1 MAPRIKV
8 TAILSCD
15 PSWRGLAF
23 ILFVP
28 SLSYKRSFL
37 YDLRDYDQSKKYKHP
52 VRTTNILQMVFND
65 MFQKEQCLYLVDKV
79 IVESQHKTNMQVL
92 SWLISS
98 NMMARLGKASFEY
111 ISPLRWKSHFG
122 IELTGSHSGNKAAA
136 IEFVEN
142 NQNRLV
148 ASETVTE
155 HNTADACLLLNT
167 YLETTKNIIYK
178 NLDDWS
184 SMTEV
189 EVGITKLVCP
199 KCKNNSGVVRKCEDP
214 EKKMYGKH
222 FITCWWTN
230 NKGQDNEKKCG
241 NFKALY
247 ANVPKIVN
255 GFVDKT
261 WKVVDYEGE
270 SDEVVEEVS
279 KPSTGTK
286 RAAPAAKQPP
296 AKKIA
301 AAPPPVP
308 TPGPNMPLT
317 FLQFGTNLQKAVASL
332 KEFNG
337 ERFDAIHEKTENLTG
352 LVHQL
357 YQQVG
362 DIQNMLTTICN
373 ALTSADQDHD
383 TVQTGYTDEQPQ
395 ERLSQS
401 QHVPP
406 LPLEPGEL
414 DDISF

>member
-1 MAPRIKV
+1 MAPIIKV
-8 TAILSCD
+8 TAVLSCD

-52 VRTTNILQMVFND
+52 VRTTQILQTVFDD
-65 MFQKEQCLYLVDKV
+65 MFQKEETLFLVDKV

-98 NMMARLGKASFEY
+98 NLMARLGKASFEY

-136 IEFVEN
+136 VEFVESSK
-142 NQNRLV
+142 NRLT
-148 ASETVTE
+148 ASETVTD

-189 EVGITKLVCP
+189 EVGVTKLICP
-199 KCKNNSGVVRKCEDP
+199 KCKNSSGVVRKCEDP
-214 EKKMYGKH
+214 QKKMFGKH

-230 NKGQDNEKKCG
+230 NRGQDDEKKCG

-261 WKVVDYEGE
+261 WKVADYEGGD
-270 SDEVVEEVS
+270 DEVVEVN
-279 KPSTGTK
+279 KPSAGAK
-286 RAAPAAKQPP
+286 RTAPAAKQPP

-317 FLQFGTNLQKAVASL
+317 FTQFGTNLQKAVASL

-337 ERFDAIHEKTENLTG
+337 ERLDAINEKTENLTG

-362 DIQNMLTTICN
+362 EMQNMVSAICN
-373 ALTSADQDHD
+373 ALLVPEQDCNTTSNDN
-383 TVQTGYTDEQPQ
+383 TDENQQ
-395 ERLSQS
+395 ERLSQP

-406 LPLEPGEL
+406 LTLEPGEL

>member
-1 MAPRIKV
+1 MAPRIRV

-37 YDLRDYDQSKKYKHP
+37 YDLRDYDQTKKYKHP
-52 VRTTNILQMVFND
+52 VRTTNILQTVFDD
-65 MFQKEQCLYLVDKV
+65 MFQKEETLHLVDKV

-98 NMMARLGKASFEY
+98 NLMARLGKASFEY

-122 IELTGSHSGNKAAA
+122 IELTGTHAGNKAAA
-136 IEFVEN
+136 VEFVEN
-142 NQNRLV
+142 SKNRLV
-148 ASETVTE
+148 ASETVIE
-155 HNTADACLLLNT
+155 HNTADACLLLNS

-178 NLDDWS
+178 NIEDWS
-184 SMTEV
+184 SMAEV
-189 EVGITKLVCP
+189 EVGVTKLVCP

-230 NKGQDNEKKCG
+230 NRGQDNEKKCG

-261 WKVVDYEGE
+261 WKVADYEGGE
-270 SDEVVEEVS
+270 DEVVEVT
-279 KPSTGTK
+279 KPSTGAK
-286 RAAPAAKQPP
+286 RAPPAAKQPP

-308 TPGPNMPLT
+308 TPGPNMALT
-317 FLQFGTNLQKAVASL
+317 FTQFGTNLQKAVASL

-337 ERFDAIHEKTENLTG
+337 ERLDALNEKTEALTG
-352 LVHQL
+352 IVHQM
-357 YQQVG
+357 Y
-362 DIQNMLTTICN
+362 QNMGEMQNVLSTICN
-373 ALTSADQDHD
+373 ALMAPEQEGIATSTDDMGDQ
-383 TVQTGYTDEQPQ
+383 QQ
-395 ERLSQS
+395 ENLSQS
-401 QHVPP
+401 RHVPS
-406 LPLEPGEL
+406 LPLEQGEL